1 MQLTNI
7 IKVEEG
13 LYSVESLPCPKCGD
27 TYKLEIAGRQL
38 HAYHSQG
45 MVDEVLPDLTPE
57 DRERFITGICP
68 PCWDKMFEYE
78 EIEAEFHLTSDKEE
92 A

>member
-7 IKVEEG
+7 IKVGEG
-13 LYSVESLPCPKCGD
+13 EYTADSLPCPKCGD
-27 TYKLEIAGRQL
+27 KIKVEIEGRQL
-38 HAYHSQG
+38 HNYHNNS
-45 MVDEVLPDLTPE
+45 MIDEVLPDLTPE

-78 EIEAEFHLTSDKEE
+78 EMEAEFHLTSDKEGE
-92 A
+92 

>member
-1 MQLTNI
+1 MQLNNI
-7 IKVEEG
+7 TKVEEG

-38 HAYHSQG
+38 HAYHNQS
-45 MVDEVLPDLTPE
+45 MVDEVLPDLSAE

-78 EIEAEFHLTSDKEE
+78 EMDAEFHLTSDKEE